1 MTHVTPRPVR
11 ILLVDDS
18 DVTLHL
24 ISLMIRTEG
33 YEVFTCTEPEK
44 ALGLV
49 GELEIDIV
57 VSDWSMPV
65 VDGLEL
71 FKLISRLHP
80 DVVRIM
86 LTAYPTLELA
96 LNAVNSGHVNR
107 FLTKPM
113 RAVEIRSAL
122 REAAWEVSVRRHQDS
137 EEEVVFEEEVPHA
150 PPAPRSLLKTSD
162 LSLAMMP
169 RAHA

>member
-1 MTHVTPRPVR
+1 MTHRPVR
-11 ILLVDDS
+11 VLLVDDS

-24 ISLMIRTEG
+24 LSLMIRTEG
-33 YEVFTCTEPEK
+33 YEVFTCTEPEA

-49 GELEIDIV
+49 GELEIDII

-71 FKLISRLHP
+71 FKLVSRLHP

-96 LNAVNSGHVNR
+96 LDAVNRGHVHR

-122 REAAWEVSVRRHQDS
+122 REAAWEVIVRRRNEQDNATS
-137 EEEVVFEEEVPHA
+137 HA
-150 PPAPRSLLKTSD
+150 VSHSVGQQRAASLEAASMDST
-162 LSLAMMP
+162 ATMP
-169 RAHA
+169 GAQA